1 MADLIR
7 RQERDIEPLR
17 LLREDPFRLMREWL
31 EGAPVLGRGFVP
43 AAGVFNP
50 DFELKE
56 TKDSYIVRADVPGVK
71 EDDID
76 ISVTGNRVTISGK
89 RESERKEE
97 GEQFHLYERSFGSFS
112 RAFTMPDDV
121 DMDRIDAKCESGV
134 LTLAVPKKAESQ
146 PKKISLK
153 GLKEKAGKAKA

>member
-1 MADLIR
+1 MADLVR
-7 RQERDIEPLR
+7 RTEREIEPLR
-17 LLREDPFRLMREWL
+17 VLREDPFRLMREFL
-31 EGAPVLGRGFVP
+31 ESTPLLGRGFVP
-43 AAGVFNP
+43 MEGVFDP

-76 ISVTGNRVTISGK
+76 ISVTGTRVTINGK
-89 RESERKEE
+89 RESERREE
-97 GEQFHLYERSFGSFS
+97 GEQYHLYERSFGSFS

-121 DMDRIDAKCESGV
+121 DLDRIDAKCENGV

>member
-1 MADLIR
+1 MADLVR
-7 RQERDIEPLR
+7 RQEREIEPLR
-17 LLREDPFRLMREWL
+17 LLREDPFRLMRELL
-31 EGAPVLGRGFVP
+31 EGAPLLGRGFVP
-43 AAGVFNP
+43 QEVFNP

-56 TKDSYIVRADVPGVK
+56 TKSSYIVRADVPGVK

-76 ISVTGNRVTISGK
+76 ISVTGNRVTVTGK

-97 GEQFHLYERSFGSFS
+97 GEQYHLYERSFGSFS

-121 DMDRIDAKCESGV
+121 DMERIDAKCENGV
-134 LTLAVPKKAESQ
+134 LTLAIPKKAESQ

-153 GLKEKAGKAKA
+153 GLKEKTGKAKA